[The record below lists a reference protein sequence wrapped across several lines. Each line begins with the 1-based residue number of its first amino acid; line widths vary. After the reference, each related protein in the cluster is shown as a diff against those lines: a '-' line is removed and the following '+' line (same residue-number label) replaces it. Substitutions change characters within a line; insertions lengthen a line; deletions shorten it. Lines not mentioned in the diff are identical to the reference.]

1 MMRPVRPIRL
11 LKPATAAAL
20 PVSLRPAQFSLR
32 HAVRLALAKRS
43 HATLLHSGLGEDALI
58 AARQETAAAPMA
70 AQENADNAHDHG
82 AKTHD
87 ASIELALPLS
97 TVEAS
102 APTVQRIARAFLQ
115 DNHTSLAL
123 RHLAAHIGDFCT
135 TLSADNEGPWEADL
149 ELNPAILAATHLRIQ
164 LSRQALILRFACR
177 DKTSH
182 DLVWMGQLR
191 LRDMLQP
198 VLHAPCEIEI
208 HVE

>member
-43 HATLLHSGLGEDALI
+43 HASLLHSGLEDDTRI
-58 AARQETAAAPMA
+58 AARQEIAAPMA
-70 AQENADNAHDHG
+70 AQENADDAHDHV
-82 AKTHD
+82 AKAHD
-87 ASIELALPLS
+87 ESLELALPLA

-102 APTVQRIARAFLQ
+102 VPTVQRIARAFLQ

-123 RHLAAHIGDFCT
+123 RHLAAHIGDFCA

>member
-11 LKPATAAAL
+11 HKPASAAPL

-43 HATLLHSGLGEDALI
+43 HAALLHAALEEDALI
-58 AARQETAAAPMA
+58 VAPPETPAPMA
-70 AQENADNAHDHG
+70 AQENEANAHD
-82 AKTHD
+82 ATTHD
-87 ASIELALPLS
+87 APIALALPLS

-123 RHLAAHIGDFCT
+123 RHLAAHIGDFCA

-149 ELNPAILAATHLRIQ
+149 ELNPAILPATHLRIQ